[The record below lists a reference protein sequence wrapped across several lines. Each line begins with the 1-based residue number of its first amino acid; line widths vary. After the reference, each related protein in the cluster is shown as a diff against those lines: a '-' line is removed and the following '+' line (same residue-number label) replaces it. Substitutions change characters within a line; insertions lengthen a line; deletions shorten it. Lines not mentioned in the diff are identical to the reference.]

1 MTEQFEPRI
10 IVFACN
16 WCSYAGAD
24 MAGVTRLQ
32 YPPNVRIIRVMC
44 TGRMELEFILNAFK
58 QGADGVLICGCHPG
72 DCHYL
77 TGNENARNL
86 IDNVAHP
93 IVSCLGIGQD
103 RLALEW
109 VSASEGP
116 RFAALMTEF
125 TERIRALGESPLKPA
140 SLPDG
145 GDLSEPEEPLD
156 LGAVLKKSGAYSCYQ
171 CSQCTG
177 VCPISWERPDY
188 NPRKTLRRATFR
200 QEDRVARDLELWS
213 CLTCGHCAARCP
225 HQVNYHEFVKEVRR
239 KSTALGTCGE
249 CAHGGG
255 IQKIHEVQIMSP
267 AQERLQWVPEGAEF
281 TRDKGDCLFF
291 VGCAPYFEPLFQQD
305 GSRLLDI
312 ARDGLKIL
320 NRLGITPVI
329 SPDEKC
335 CGHDLLWSGRKREF
349 EQLARYNMELVKA
362 TGASRV
368 VFICAECFYT
378 FNETYRT
385 MFNGLPFEAVHLTAL
400 VAEEFKTG
408 GAQPVEVKKTVPK
421 AGTQTV
427 TFQDPCR
434 LGRLSG
440 VLQEPREIINTI
452 PGLDLKE
459 MPHNRMDAVCCG
471 SSGWTNCFQANKKI
485 QVARLNEAAGTG
497 ADTLVTACPKCQIHL
512 NCAKSAPDSE
522 VDLTIQDITSL
533 IAEALR

>member
-1 MTEQFEPRI
+1 MTEKFEPQI

-44 TGRMELEFILNAFK
+44 SGRIELEFILNAFK

-86 IDNVAHP
+86 IEDVAYP
-93 IVSCLGIGQD
+93 IVSCLGIGRE
-103 RLALEW
+103 RLSLEW

-116 RFAALMTEF
+116 RFAELMTEF
-125 TERIRALGESPLKPA
+125 TEHIKALGKSPLKPQP
-140 SLPDG
+140 LP
-145 GDLSEPEEPLD
+145 GDDEEPEEPFDLEDHFD
-156 LGAVLKKSGAYSCYQ
+156 LGAVLKQTGAYSCYQ

-188 NPRKTLRRATFR
+188 NPRKTLRRATFG
-200 QEDRVARDLELWS
+200 QEDRVAKDLELWS

-225 HQVNYHEFVKEVRR
+225 HQVKYHEFVKEVRR
-239 KSTALGTCGE
+239 KSATLGTCGE

-267 AQERLQWVPEGAEF
+267 GQERLGWIPEELNF
-281 TRDKGDCLFF
+281 SQETGDCLFF
-291 VGCAPYFEPLFQQD
+291 VGCAPYFEPLFKQD

-312 ARDGLKIL
+312 ARDGLKVL

-335 CGHDLLWSGRKREF
+335 CGHDLLWSGKKREF
-349 EQLARYNMELVKA
+349 MQLARHNMELVKA
-362 TGASRV
+362 SGAARV
-368 VFICAECFYT
+368 VFTCAECFYT

-385 MFNGLPFEAVHLTAL
+385 MFNGLPFEAVHLTQL
-400 VAEEFKTG
+400 VAEKI
-408 GAQPVEVKKTVPK
+408 K
-421 AGTQTV
+421 AGGTTFDPIEKTV

-440 VLQEPREIINTI
+440 VLEDPREVMERI
-452 PGLDLKE
+452 PSLKVNE
-459 MPHNRMDAVCCG
+459 MQHNRMDAACCG
-471 SSGWTNCFQANKKI
+471 SSGWTNCFQANKNI
-485 QVARLNEAAGTG
+485 QMSRLREAAATG
-497 ADTLVTACPKCQIHL
+497 ADTFITACPKCQIHL
-512 NCAKSAPDSE
+512 NCAKAAPGSE
-522 VDLTIQDITSL
+522 TDITIQDITSL